1 MSGRQAKQFRGAKD
15 AVLGGKKA
23 GRAPPAWRGQQQDAR
38 RAQAQSAAKS
48 KILLSNLPKDVK
60 EAEVE
65 VRGGARRGVRAHTR
79 AQELFG
85 KTVGPV
91 ESVFVVYNSQALS
104 KGMAVVAF
112 ARAGDAV
119 AARAKYHGKI
129 VDDRAFRR
137 ASVDAR

>member
-1 MSGRQAKQFRGAKD
+1 MGKGAH
-15 AVLGGKKA
+15 G
-23 GRAPPAWRGQQQDAR
+23 
-38 RAQAQSAAKS
+38 
-48 KILLSNLPKDVK
+48 
-60 EAEVE
+60 
-65 VRGGARRGVRAHTR
+65 H